1 MRRAI
6 AGDDDRPALR
16 LYLPILLVSAWCRLV
31 RKWFGRGP
39 IKLRQGGRAYRDIAP
54 RGEEKLN
61 RIAEG
66 RGIGLEYWDM
76 VSPSLQPDIAFEATT
91 NVAAAPVS
99 GEMGEA
105 AKGREAAEQAEAAA
119 LMTGTAAVGPPHP
132 ECRTALSQ
140 DAGNVAGICDAI
152 DRPHREPQEGA
163 AKSGHESCGV
173 IDEGGGDINSEGLH
187 FAGLRVKLNI
197 VQMSILKMNNVQEE
211 SLRDRKKS
219 RRRLQIVEIARGII
233 ATKGLKS
240 LKVRDV
246 ADAAGC
252 SVGSVYNEFGDFD
265 GVILTVNRET
275 VQALTVRLGQ
285 VPAEDPVRQLYG
297 LAATYLEFF
306 AEHANLLRSL
316 FEHRMEDDRPYPDD
330 ILQMVM
336 DAFALMHPPLVRLL
350 PNADDVQ
357 IALLSRTLFS
367 AVHGIISLGLEE
379 RMVAVPRQM
388 LRQQV
393 EQFLDAHLA
402 GLGIL
407 PLR

>member
-1 MRRAI
+1 
-6 AGDDDRPALR
+6 
-16 LYLPILLVSAWCRLV
+16 
-31 RKWFGRGP
+31 
-39 IKLRQGGRAYRDIAP
+39 
-54 RGEEKLN
+54 
-61 RIAEG
+61 
-66 RGIGLEYWDM
+66 
-76 VSPSLQPDIAFEATT
+76 
-91 NVAAAPVS
+91 
-99 GEMGEA
+99 
-105 AKGREAAEQAEAAA
+105 
-119 LMTGTAAVGPPHP
+119 
-132 ECRTALSQ
+132 
-140 DAGNVAGICDAI
+140 
-152 DRPHREPQEGA
+152 
-163 AKSGHESCGV
+163 
-173 IDEGGGDINSEGLH
+173 
-187 FAGLRVKLNI
+187 
-197 VQMSILKMNNVQEE
+197 MNNVQDE

-219 RRRLQIVEIARGII
+219 RRRQQIVEIARSII
-233 ATKGLKS
+233 AAKGLKS

-275 VQALTVRLGQ
+275 VKELTVRLGQ
-285 VPAEDPVRQLYG
+285 VPAEDPVRQFYG

-357 IALLSRTLFS
+357 IALLSRALFS

-379 RMVAVPRQM
+379 RMVAVPPQM

-393 EQFLDAHLA
+393 DQFLDAHLA
-402 GLGIL
+402 GLGIV
-407 PLR
+407 PVR